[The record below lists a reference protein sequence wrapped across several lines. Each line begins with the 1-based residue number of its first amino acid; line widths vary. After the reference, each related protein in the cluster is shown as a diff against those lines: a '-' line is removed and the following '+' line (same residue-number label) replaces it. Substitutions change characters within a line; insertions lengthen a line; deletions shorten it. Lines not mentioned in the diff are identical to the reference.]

1 MTGILLLIVGYLH
14 TSVFFKKAVVNYCAE
29 LLTGALAKESRLT
42 DVDLPTFVF
51 GNKAKHRRVR
61 WASEPA
67 AATGFAKCNLS
78 LLNWDQFISR

>member
-42 DVDLPTFVF
+42 DVDLPTFICLWQQ
-51 GNKAKHRRVR
+51 GK
-61 WASEPA
+61 ASEGEMGLRA
-67 AATGFAKCNLS
+67 CGCHRLCKM
-78 LLNWDQFISR
+78 